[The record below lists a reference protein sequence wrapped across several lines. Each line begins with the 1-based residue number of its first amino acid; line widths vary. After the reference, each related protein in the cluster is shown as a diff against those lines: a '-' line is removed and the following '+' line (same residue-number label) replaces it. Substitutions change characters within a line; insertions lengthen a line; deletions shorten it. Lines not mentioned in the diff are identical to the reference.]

1 MLFRSAIL
9 PILGVATISGILPV
23 GAFYIGA
30 QGLGAARAALLST
43 IEPVYTI
50 VAASILFG
58 ERLTAI
64 QLAGGALILGAVF
77 VAEWEAI
84 RPARAPGQPKS
95 SRRAPR

>member
-84 RPARAPGQPKS
+84 RPARAPGRPKS